1 MPSGHVLSDNGRSEF
16 NLQVASDKQGKLK
29 LEL

>member
-1 MPSGHVLSDNGRSEF
+1 MRVINRRCHSRSSEF
-16 NLQVASDKQGKLK
+16 NLQVAVGYEHKLK